1 MSEEFD
7 WSPLNEAFWV
17 EAGKTTGAT
26 PLQVRFACCRHR
38 GMTAAGAAR
47 AAGYSG
53 DDDSI
58 RQAGSRAAKSTAV
71 LNLLALATAESGGG
85 DDGVVG
91 TGEAR
96 RILSRLARGSDP
108 NVRIKALDS
117 LQKIEDRQRAERLQ
131 DDGPSDPVE
140 TTRQLFACT
149 GIFGAVM
156 VSEMWHNS
164 TGDVTLAPHFEL
176 FGPFVA
182 RRCPELWSK
191 YREPLAK
198 RAECFRGDEREQ
210 RYLQAFDAIGAAP
223 EPSDEQF
230 RAAIGAVVTP
240 RVNGSAAVPLPEQIE
255 QAETAQNAA
264 AD

>member
-7 WSPLNEAFWV
+7 WSPLNEAFWT
-17 EAGKTTGAT
+17 EAGNTTGAT

-71 LNLLALATAESGGG
+71 MNLLALATAESGGG

-117 LQKIEDRQRAERLQ
+117 LQKIEERQRAERLK
-131 DDGPSDPVE
+131 DDGPSDPAE
-140 TTRQLFACT
+140 STRQLLGAG
-149 GIFGAVM
+149 GIYSSPL
-156 VSEMWHNS
+156 VSEMWFNS
-164 TGDVTLAPHFEL
+164 AGDVTLAPHFEL

-191 YREPLAK
+191 YRAPLLK
-198 RAECFRGDEREQ
+198 RAECFRGDEREHQ
-210 RYLQAFDAIGAAP
+210 YLQAFDAIGVSP
-223 EPSDEQF
+223 EPTDEQF
-230 RAAIGAVVTP
+230 RSAIGAVVVP
-240 RVNGSAAVPLPEQIE
+240 RGNG
-255 QAETAQNAA
+255 AA
-264 AD
+264 APQQLEQVEAAENAD

>member
-1 MSEEFD
+1 MD
-7 WSPLNEAFWV
+7 CSPLGETFWS
-17 EAGKTTGAT
+17 EAGATCGAT
-26 PLQVRFACCRHR
+26 SLQVRFACCRHR

-71 LNLLALATAESGGG
+71 MNLLALATAESGGG

-91 TGEAR
+91 PGEAR

-117 LQKIEDRQRAERLQ
+117 LQKIEERQRAERLK
-131 DDGPSDPVE
+131 DDGPSDPIE
-140 TTRQLFACT
+140 TTRQLLVAG
-149 GIFGAVM
+149 GIYSAPFVT
-156 VSEMWHNS
+156 EMWFKAAH
-164 TGDVTLAPHFEL
+164 DVTLMPHFEL
-176 FGPFVA
+176 LGSFVA

-191 YREPLAK
+191 YRAPLLK

-210 RYLQAFDAIGAAP
+210 RYLEAFDAIGAAP

-230 RAAIGAVVTP
+230 RAAIGTVVVAVPRSNGAAVV
-240 RVNGSAAVPLPEQIE
+240 PEQIE
-255 QAETAQNAA
+255 QAGAAENA
-264 AD
+264 D

>member
-1 MSEEFD
+1 MSEQETEFCWD
-7 WSPLNEAFWV
+7 PLGEAFWT
-17 EAGKTTGAT
+17 EAGATTGAT

-38 GMTAAGAAR
+38 GMTAAGSAR

-71 LNLLALATAESGGG
+71 MNLLALATAESGGG

-117 LQKIEDRQRAERLQ
+117 LQKIEDRQRADRSKDE
-131 DDGPSDPVE
+131 GPSDPVE

-156 VSEMWHNS
+156 VGEMWFNS
-164 TGDVTLAPHFEL
+164 VGDVARAPHFEAWA
-176 FGPFVA
+176 PVVA
-182 RRCPELWSK
+182 RRFPELWSK
-191 YREPLAK
+191 YREPILR
-198 RAECFRGDEREQ
+198 RAECFRGDEHEQ
-210 RYLQAFDAIGAAP
+210 RYLEIFDAAGAGP
-223 EPSDEQF
+223 ELTDEQF
-230 RAAIGAVVTP
+230 RAAIGTVVPP
-240 RVNGSAAVPLPEQIE
+240 RSNGAAAVPEQIE
-255 QAETAQNAA
+255 QAGDTENAA
-264 AD
+264 

>member
-7 WSPLNEAFWV
+7 WSPLGEAFWN
-17 EAGKTTGAT
+17 EAGATCGAT

-71 LNLLALATAESGGG
+71 MNLLALATAESGGG

-108 NVRIKALDS
+108 NVRIKALES
-117 LQKIEDRQRAERLQ
+117 LQKIEERQRAERSAG
-131 DDGPSDPVE
+131 DGPHDLAEMV
-140 TTRQLFACT
+140 RLILVHA
-149 GIFGAVM
+149 GIWSAPLVL
-156 VSEMWHNS
+156 EMWIADGE
-164 TGDVTLAPHFEL
+164 GDVTSAPHFAL
-176 FGPFVA
+176 LAPFIKN
-182 RRCPELWSK
+182 RCPELWYK
-191 YREPLAK
+191 YRLPLFK
-198 RAECFRGDEREQ
+198 RAEHFQSEREQ
-210 RYLQAFDAIGAAP
+210 GFLAAFDAAGAAP
-223 EPSDEQF
+223 EPSNEAF
-230 RAAIGAVVTP
+230 RAAIGAAAP
-240 RVNGSAAVPLPEQIE
+240 RRGNGYAAPEQIE
-255 QAETAQNAA
+255 RTAGDIENAA
-264 AD
+264 A